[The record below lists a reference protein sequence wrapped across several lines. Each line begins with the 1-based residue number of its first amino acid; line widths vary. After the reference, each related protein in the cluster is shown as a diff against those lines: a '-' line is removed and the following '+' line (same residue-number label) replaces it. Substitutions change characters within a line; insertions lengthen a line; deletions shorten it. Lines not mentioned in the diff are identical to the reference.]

1 MYYLQGSKYN
11 MCMVLLDDEIHKITP
26 DHDLRYSP
34 AQKIV
39 IDLEFTMFS
48 NPTVKDDSSFLR
60 KSMVKVNRWDTINLS
75 PTSGAFYSRT
85 KHLPTDE
92 ILHFIYNFQLVEL
105 VHGAKEILKS

>member
-60 KSMVKVNRWDTINLS
+60 KSMVKVNR
-75 PTSGAFYSRT
+75 
-85 KHLPTDE
+85 
-92 ILHFIYNFQLVEL
+92 
-105 VHGAKEILKS
+105 